1 MEEQNTKAEEFDEE
15 ESDYVDGDY
24 EPETDLEA
32 ELLRLERE
40 SFLEMGEL
48 TSDER
53 RILCKKI
60 NDWCDGLKEQ
70 RKNPYQYEPN
80 TRFDEATEEM
90 HFPLEDLIA
99 EIYPVLGDY
108 FEAEINHEEDGIHF
122 YFPNGQH
129 FVLTARELTDD

>member
-99 EIYPVLGDY
+99 EIFLYW
-108 FEAEINHEEDGIHF
+108 EITSKRKSTTKRTEFIF
-122 YFPNGQH
+122 IFP
-129 FVLTARELTDD
+129 TDNTLFSRQEN